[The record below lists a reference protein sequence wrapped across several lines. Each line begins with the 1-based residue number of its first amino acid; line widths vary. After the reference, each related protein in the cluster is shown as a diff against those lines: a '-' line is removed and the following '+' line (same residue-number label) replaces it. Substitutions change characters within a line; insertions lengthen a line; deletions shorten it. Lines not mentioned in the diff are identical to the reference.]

1 MATITV
7 DKALGLDMRAI
18 SFEGLLHGSD
28 YVSNSSLYRIYYGS
42 SYYEE
47 FRGTGFRYNGSGEP
61 IGGTVNTY
69 FVSFEGKRVL
79 TLEGVKIAS
88 TAIYKAALSISLA
101 DDNKVIGTDG
111 FHKKAGE
118 LRYTKSGGDTFVHAD
133 TNGDGTADFSVRFD
147 ALINF
152 TKGDFIL

>member
-18 SFEGLLHGSD
+18 SFEGLLNGSD

-42 SYYEE
+42 NYYEE

-69 FVSFEGKRVL
+69 FVSFEGRGIALHEKWWRYIRSRRHQRRRYRRFLGQVRRPRQL
-79 TLEGVKIAS
+79 REGRFH
-88 TAIYKAALSISLA
+88 SLA
-101 DDNKVIGTDG
+101 
-111 FHKKAGE
+111 KALPRPSLPRRGPM
-118 LRYTKSGGDTFVHAD
+118 
-133 TNGDGTADFSVRFD
+133 
-147 ALINF
+147 
-152 TKGDFIL
+152 